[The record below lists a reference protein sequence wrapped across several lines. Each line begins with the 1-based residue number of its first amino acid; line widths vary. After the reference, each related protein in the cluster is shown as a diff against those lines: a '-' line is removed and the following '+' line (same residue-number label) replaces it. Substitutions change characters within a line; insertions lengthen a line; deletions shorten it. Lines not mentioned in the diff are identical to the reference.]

1 MPNAPA
7 TETVADVVE
16 RLPLRTPTYPP
27 ATHTNS
33 YLVGRGRFWVV
44 EPASPWARE
53 QGALDDVVRRR
64 VAGGETLVGAIV
76 THHHGDHAGGAR
88 AFCETHHV
96 PLYGHAETRRLLAGV
111 AEVTELL
118 AEGDALDG
126 DVRVLHTPG
135 HAPGHLCLW
144 SPGAGWMIVGDMV
157 ASVGTILIDPDQEGD
172 MAVYLAQLDRL
183 AALGPSRLLPAHGD
197 PVDDAVARLRFYV
210 AHRLAREARVRD
222 AVGAGATALGD
233 VVTAAYADA
242 PDALRVLA
250 EKVTR
255 AHLARLEALGEVA
268 RAGAGWRRTTMRKDT
283 R

>member
-1 MPNAPA
+1 MPTAHA
-7 TETVADVVE
+7 SDVADVVE

-44 EPASPWARE
+44 EPASPWEDE
-53 QGALDDVVRRR
+53 QRALDALVRRR
-64 VAGGETLVGAIV
+64 VAAGETLAGAIV

-88 AFCETHHV
+88 AFCEAHGV

-111 AEVTELL
+111 ADVTHLL
-118 AEGDALDG
+118 AEGDVLDG

-172 MAVYLAQLDRL
+172 MAVYLAELDRL
-183 AALGPSRLLPAHGD
+183 TALGPSRLLPAHGE
-197 PVDDAVARLRFYV
+197 PVEDAVARLRFYV
-210 AHRLAREARVRD
+210 AHRLKREARVRD
-222 AVGAGATALGD
+222 AVGAGATALDD

-242 PDALRVLA
+242 PDAPRVLA
-250 EKVTR
+250 DKVTR
-255 AHLARLEALGEVA
+255 AHLARLESLGEVA
-268 RAGAGWRRTTMRKDT
+268 RAGDGWRRTTMRKDT

>member
-1 MPNAPA
+1 MPTAHA
-7 TETVADVVE
+7 SDVADVVE

-44 EPASPWARE
+44 EPASPWEDE
-53 QGALDDVVRRR
+53 QRALDALVRRR
-64 VAGGETLVGAIV
+64 VAAGETLAGAIV

-88 AFCETHHV
+88 AFCEAHGV

-111 AEVTELL
+111 ADVTHLL
-118 AEGDALDG
+118 AEGDVLDG

-172 MAVYLAQLDRL
+172 MAVYLAELDRL
-183 AALGPSRLLPAHGD
+183 TALGPSRLLPAHGE

-210 AHRLAREARVRD
+210 AHRLKREARVRD
-222 AVGAGATALGD
+222 AVGAGATALDD

-242 PDALRVLA
+242 PDAPRVLA
-250 EKVTR
+250 DKVTR
-255 AHLARLEALGEVA
+255 AHLARLESLGEVA
-268 RAGAGWRRTTMRKDT
+268 RAGDGWRRTTMRKDT

>member
-1 MPNAPA
+1 MIPHRA
-7 TETVADVVE
+7 TESVADIVD

-44 EPASPWARE
+44 EPASPWDDE
-53 QGALDDVVRRR
+53 QRALDAVVRARI
-64 VAGGETLVGAIV
+64 AGGETLAGAIV

-88 AFCETHHV
+88 AFCEAHDV
-96 PLYGHAETRRLLAGV
+96 ALYGHAETRRLLADV
-111 AEVTELL
+111 ADVTHLL
-118 AEGDALDG
+118 ADGDVLDG

-144 SPGAGWMIVGDMV
+144 SPSAGWMIVGDMV

-172 MAVYLAQLDRL
+172 MAVYLAQLERL
-183 AALGPSRLLPAHGD
+183 TALGPTRMLPAHGG

-210 AHRLAREARVRD
+210 AHRLKREARVRD
-222 AVGAGATALGD
+222 AVGGEATAFGAI
-233 VVTAAYADA
+233 VTAAYADA
-242 PDALRVLA
+242 PDAPRVLA

-268 RAGAGWRRTTMRKDT
+268 RAGEGWRRVG
-283 R
+283 